1 MALSN
6 GADEAALERSYS
18 VLQPMDPAAAARM
31 LKEAKQIL
39 DHLGVV
45 FFLRQGTCLGVIRDN
60 GFIPW
65 DDDLDLSSVIGLHGL
80 TEDSIDRV
88 VAAFRDNGYFAK
100 VEPNDHYISVAMMKS
115 YIRTDWI
122 CHWIVDDCII
132 QYPGVRIPVTLVTQ
146 LKEIDFIGEKF
157 LVPDPPEEYLR
168 CKYGADWM
176 TPKRTGY
183 EKDILEL
190 VPESPLPAPSR
201 LSQSS
206 PIPESGDSR
215 VRVLDHSGQPVSS
228 AEVMVAGLGSYQ
240 TNEQGYAIID
250 VPRGDWYAL
259 IIKYG
264 DHEEVLY
271 QEKLAKGESYVYN
284 TNPSTTSGRLCV
296 LSPE

>member
-80 TEDSIDRV
+80 TENSIDRV

-122 CHWIVDDCII
+122 CHRIVDDCII

-284 TNPSTTSGRLCV
+284 PNPSTASGRLCV